1 MKKKKLSIHERGSGG
16 ARELQNPCGNHRIVI
31 FTAAGE
37 VRCGA
42 TLRTEWRLKPTLSY
56 ALSAR

>member
-1 MKKKKLSIHERGSGG
+1 MRRGSGG